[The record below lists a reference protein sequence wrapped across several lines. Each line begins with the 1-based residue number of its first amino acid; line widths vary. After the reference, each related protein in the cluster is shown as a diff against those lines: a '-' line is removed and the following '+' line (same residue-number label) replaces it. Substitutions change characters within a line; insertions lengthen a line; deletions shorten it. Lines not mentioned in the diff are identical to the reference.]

1 MLQSTTPE
9 YHTSPFTDYNRTVP
23 DNRSAYSLATVHDM
37 PSPTART
44 SLLSNDTDSTYGVAQ
59 PSQPSSRRLL
69 WNATL
74 KMAVIFFVS
83 TVLLGGTLW
92 LALPTLEEQ
101 DRPMLKIPKSFV
113 ELQAL
118 NTLLK
123 KYRDIYPYRIV
134 ICYVITYFFRFV
146 THVALVPAPCLSEN
160 QVDAHLGNVQVLS
173 HCGSYVEHN
182 GWACT
187 LTSRGTR
194 IEHELMTFRSLQA
207 FSLPGSMY
215 LSILGGAMWGVPR
228 ALPLACACVA
238 TGATLCYLIS
248 AALGPALLT
257 MPRWKAKLDVW
268 GDKLRAHKDDIIS
281 FLIVLRI
288 APFPPHWV
296 VNVICPHVGIGIV
309 PFWISTFLGIVGV
322 SVIHTTIG
330 GSLDEMTSAKDF
342 HLISWKN
349 FLGLSAI
356 VVGVMIPVGLKYYFK
371 REIAT
376 VADVEAEAEAAAEDA
391 DGGDRLLAEGPR
403 MDPGK
408 GKAAPLI
415 SFSDDE
421 SEPYSD
427 EESDEDIILEAGPSL
442 VIKHDDENAT
452 PKPETPQPHQEDLVQ
467 L

>member
-1 MLQSTTPE
+1 MLPSSSTESPSTP
-9 YHTSPFTDYNRTVP
+9 FADYPRTIP
-23 DNRSAYSLATVHDM
+23 DDRSAYSMATVYDM

-44 SLLSNDTDSTYGVAQ
+44 SLLSVDSNDEGYGVAT
-59 PSQPSSRRLL
+59 PSRPSNKRLL

-74 KMAVIFFVS
+74 KMGVIFFLS
-83 TVLLGGTLW
+83 TALLGGTLW

-101 DRPMLKIPKSFV
+101 DRPMLKIPKSFA

-118 NTLLK
+118 NALLK

-134 ICYVITYFFRFV
+134 ICYVITYFF
-146 THVALVPAPCLSEN
+146 
-160 QVDAHLGNVQVLS
+160 
-173 HCGSYVEHN
+173 
-182 GWACT
+182 
-187 LTSRGTR
+187 
-194 IEHELMTFRSLQA
+194 LQA

-215 LSILGGAMWGVPR
+215 LSILGGAVWGVPR

-257 MPRWKAKLDVW
+257 MPKWKAKLDVW

-296 VNVICPHVGIGIV
+296 VNVLCPHVGIGIV
-309 PFWISTFLGIVGV
+309 PFWISTFLGIFGV
-322 SVIHTTIG
+322 TVIHTTIG

-349 FLGLSAI
+349 FLLLAAI

-371 REIAT
+371 REIVT
-376 VADVEAEAEAAAEDA
+376 VADVEAEAEAAEE
-391 DGGDRLLAEGPR
+391 GVEGDRLLAEGPPVI
-403 MDPGK
+403 PGK
-408 GKAAPLI
+408 GKTARLI

-421 SEPYSD
+421 SEMYSD

-442 VIKHDDENAT
+442 IIKHDDEHANPASQKVT
-452 PKPETPQPHQEDLVQ
+452 TQPEVPQQQEDL
-467 L
+467 LL